1 MKGWNVN
8 EKENIEKN
16 DLLEKIEIENLK
28 KF

>member
-16 DLLEKIEIENLK
+16 DLLEKIESENLK